1 MTQLLSPKRKTKPE
15 PKLRIL
21 MVAPEVAPFKK
32 VGGLADVVGAL
43 SKSLAAR
50 GHDVRILMPRFDG
63 LKHFDGAL
71 PWERPLIVH
80 LGGHEAYGRI
90 WEHALPGCDRARV
103 PCYFLEHNRYFGG
116 PGVYVGPSG
125 NEDDNGQRFTF
136 LSRAA
141 IDFCEQA
148 DWIPHVV
155 HCHDWACGLVPVYLN
170 TTEWSRPM
178 GRVASIFTV
187 HNLEHH
193 GWFHR
198 SLLGFSGLPESVF
211 RSDGLESMGELNMLK
226 GGLYHATKITTVSP
240 TYAAEVQTPDGGH
253 GLNALLRF
261 RSPDLI
267 GVLNGVDTDEW
278 NPQTD
283 PHIPEPFNVKRIQN
297 KAKAK
302 AALQAAYGLEQR
314 PNVPLFTVVS
324 RLANQKGL
332 DLLAGIADRLLNDMQ
347 IQIAVLGTGEPSL
360 EHAFHDL
367 TARYSGRFGSFIGFN
382 NELAHLTIAGA
393 DCFLMPSRYE
403 PCGLGQ
409 MYAMIYG
416 TVPVVRATGGLI
428 DTVRQY
434 VEGAG
439 EGTGFVFEY
448 PTQDAFYYAIGW
460 ACSTYYDRPKEF
472 LQLQKNGMQGNYS
485 WDASAAKYESI
496 YAWAC
501 ESRVAAYM

>member
-1 MTQLLSPKRKTKPE
+1 MSPKREAKTKAPQ
-15 PKLRIL
+15 RIL
-21 MVAPEVAPFKK
+21 MVSPEVAPFKK
-32 VGGLADVVGAL
+32 VGGLADVVSAL

-50 GHDVRILMPRFDG
+50 GHDVRIFTPRYGDLREFTDAIPM
-63 LKHFDGAL
+63 DQ
-71 PWERPLIVH
+71 PLIVR

-90 WEHALPGCDRARV
+90 WQCALPGSAAS
-103 PCYFLEHNRYFGG
+103 CYFIEHNQYFGG
-116 PGVYVGPSG
+116 SDVYSAYHG
-125 NEDDNGQRFTF
+125 NEDESGQRFTF

-141 IDFCEQA
+141 IDFCEQT
-148 DWIPHVV
+148 DWIPDIV
-155 HCHDWACGLVPVYLN
+155 HCHDWASGLTPVYMN
-170 TTEWSRPM
+170 TTEMDRPL
-178 GRVASIFTV
+178 GRSASVFTI

-198 SLLGFSGLPESVF
+198 SLLDFSGLPESVF

-261 RSPDLI
+261 RAPDLI

-283 PHIPEPFNVKRIQN
+283 PYLPEPFSLNN
-297 KAKAK
+297 MGGKAKAK
-302 AALQAAYGLEQR
+302 AALQASYGLEVC
-314 PNVPLFTVVS
+314 PDVPLFAVVS

-332 DLLAGIADRLLNDMQ
+332 DLLVGIVNRLLADMK
-347 IQIAVLGTGEPSL
+347 IQIAVLGAGESYL
-360 EHAFHDL
+360 EHAFHEL
-367 TARYSGRFGSFIGFN
+367 TARHPGRFGSYIGFN
-382 NELAHLTIAGA
+382 NELAHLTMAGA
-393 DCFLMPSRYE
+393 DCLIMPSRYE

-428 DTVRQY
+428 DTVQPF
-434 VEGAG
+434 VEGTG

-448 PTQDAFYYAIGW
+448 PTQDALYYAIGW
-460 ACSTYYDRPKEF
+460 ACATYYDRPKEF
-472 LQLQKNGMQGNYS
+472 RQLQKNGMRGDYT
-485 WDASAAKYESI
+485 WDKSAARYESV
-496 YAWAC
+496 YKWAR
-501 ESRVAAYM
+501 EARDLAFG

>member
-1 MTQLLSPKRKTKPE
+1 MKRQ
-15 PKLRIL
+15 RIL

-43 SKSLAAR
+43 SKALWAL
-50 GHDVRILMPRFDG
+50 GHDVRILMPRY
-63 LKHFDGAL
+63 AQMREAENAQ
-71 PWERPLIVH
+71 PEERPLIVR
-80 LGGHEAYGRI
+80 LGGHEAYGRL
-90 WEHALPGCDRARV
+90 WKTHLPDSEV
-103 PCYFLEHNRYFGG
+103 PCYFIEHNQYFGA
-116 PGVYVGPSG
+116 PGVYVGPTG

-141 IDFCEQA
+141 IDFCEQN
-148 DWIPHVV
+148 DWIPDVI

-170 TTEWSRPM
+170 TTEAYRPI
-178 GRVASIFTV
+178 GRAASIFTI

-198 SLLGFSGLPESVF
+198 SLLQFSGLPESVF

-240 TYAAEVQTPDGGH
+240 TYAGEVQTPDGGC

-261 RSPDLI
+261 RASDLI
-267 GVLNGVDTDEW
+267 GVLNGVDLDEW
-278 NPQTD
+278 NPCKD
-283 PHIPEPFNVKRIQN
+283 PHLPKPFSVSKM
-297 KAKAK
+297 AGK
-302 AALQAAYGLEQR
+302 AAAKEALQKAYGLEVN
-314 PNVPLFTVVS
+314 PNVPVFSVVS

-332 DLLAGIADRLLNDMQ
+332 DLLAVISDRLMSDMQ

-360 EHAFHDL
+360 EHAFHEL
-367 TARYSGRFGSFIGFN
+367 TARYPGRFGSYIGFN
-382 NELAHLTIAGA
+382 NELAHLTIGGA
-393 DCFLMPSRYE
+393 DCFVMPSRFE

-428 DTVRQY
+428 DTVDKY
-434 VEGAG
+434 VEGKAS
-439 EGTGFVFEY
+439 GTGFVFNH
-448 PTQDAFYYAIGW
+448 PTPDALYYAIGW

-472 LQLQKNGMQGNYS
+472 KKLQLNGMRGEYS
-485 WDASAAKYESI
+485 WAASARKYEAI
-496 YAWAC
+496 YNWAS
-501 ESRVAAYM
+501 EVRLSAFS